1 MQHLKLDTHNRCHA
15 PRRPGPGGRVLSCL
29 AFVLRAVPDEFGK
42 QSELNLLQKLTKQQC
57 GAQRQHNVSS
67 HTLTL
72 THNTHIELPQI
83 SWLSSQTLV
92 QFTVLTIEL
101 PAQKALNK
109 YLLCSAGIF
118 QHKAQHTRT
127 HTHVDVHTTGR
138 KKYSKYHIISIFR

>member
-15 PRRPGPGGRVLSCL
+15 PQAARARWASVELSGLCSASSSRRV
-29 AFVLRAVPDEFGK
+29 GK

-67 HTLTL
+67 HTF
-72 THNTHIELPQI
+72 THNTHIQLPQI

-127 HTHVDVHTTGR
+127 HTHVDVHTTTR
-138 KKYSKYHIISIFR
+138 KKYSKYQIISIFR